1 MKDPRDSGTA
11 DMLPTTK
18 KRGRKPT
25 GKALSPAE
33 KQARYRNRQAA
44 QLVGIAVALRQL
56 AEYLIAPTPDLVG
69 RVQEGLLD
77 LADQLDPR
85 PAFPESM
92 GPTLPHPPK
101 TDPFE
106 D

>member
-1 MKDPRDSGTA
+1 MKDPRDSATA
-11 DMLPTTK
+11 DMLPAPK

-33 KQARYRNRQAA
+33 KQERYRNRKAA
-44 QLVGIAVALRQL
+44 QMIGIAVALRQFS
-56 AEYLIAPTPDLVG
+56 EYLTAPTPDLVE

-77 LADQLDPR
+77 LAEQLDPR
-85 PAFPESM
+85 PGFPDAM